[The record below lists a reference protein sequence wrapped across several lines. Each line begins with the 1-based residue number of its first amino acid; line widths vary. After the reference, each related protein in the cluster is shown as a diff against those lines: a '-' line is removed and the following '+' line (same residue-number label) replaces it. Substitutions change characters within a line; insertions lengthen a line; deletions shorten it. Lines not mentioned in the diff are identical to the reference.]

1 MIDLAKLPEE
11 RKMPAAHAQLRRQTL
26 ERHVTESL
34 APRGRR
40 VTYRLVVVAAGASVL
55 MFGGA
60 AAAYVALKPAAV
72 PVADQTRCYSKASL
86 KGGDHDFYGTTVGQA
101 VPVAGQRKAEAAVDM
116 CSALW
121 RQGLLTLNSKEV
133 GKPAEN
139 RDDYPVPALVACT
152 LDNGIAA
159 VLPGDEQTCARLGLP
174 RLQE

>member
-1 MIDLAKLPEE
+1 MIDLAKLPPE
-11 RKMPAAHAQLRRQTL
+11 RKIPAAHAQLRREVL

-34 APRGRR
+34 APRSRR

-60 AAAYVALKPAAV
+60 AAAYVALRPATV
-72 PVADQTRCYSKASL
+72 PVADQTRCYTRASL

-101 VPVAGQRKAEAAVDM
+101 VPAAGQRKAEAAVDA
-116 CSALW
+116 CAALW
-121 RQGLLTLNSKEV
+121 RQGLLTLDSKEV
-133 GKPAEN
+133 GMPAEK
-139 RDDYPVPALVACT
+139 RDDFPVPALIACT

-159 VLPGDEQTCARLGLP
+159 VMPGDEQTCARLGLP